1 MKNFDPLKTRAE
13 QGLSELPSWQF
24 SLSEQRSLLAS
35 RGLKQGVW
43 TTEKLE
49 VENDEPTLINGID
62 VRGDR
67 KTFEDGVNYVK
78 SFDPSPDTDV
88 VTAREQ
94 EADNIRI
101 GSRLKIVHE
110 YVTRVK

>member
-1 MKNFDPLKTRAE
+1 MKNFDPLKTRSE

-43 TTEKLE
+43 TTEKIE
-49 VENDEPTLINGID
+49 VETDEPTLIQGVD

-67 KTFEDGVNYVK
+67 KTFENGINYVEA
-78 SFDPSPDTDV
+78 FDPTPYKDE

-94 EADNIRI
+94 EADNFRI